1 MNNLLF
7 LLTIILNFCG
17 MITVYRLF
25 GKIGVIAWAVMA
37 TIVANIEVAKCVDM
51 FGLSVTLGNVI
62 YSSVF
67 LCTDI
72 LSENHG
78 EKDAKRCVNLT
89 VFFAIVSTI
98 LFQCSLWFVPNGN
111 DFIAP
116 ALKEVF
122 SFVPRMVTASMISL
136 FISNR
141 MDVFLYQWIRKRCK
155 YVWVRNNGAT
165 LIAQLFDSFFV
176 TFAGFAGLF
185 ELSMLI
191 ELSLT
196 TYAIKIIVAA
206 CDTPF
211 LYWAKVIHKK
221 YHIENE

>member
-7 LLTIILNFCG
+7 VLTIILNFVG
-17 MITVYRLF
+17 MIAAYRIF
-25 GKIGVIAWAVMA
+25 GKIGIIAWAVMA

-51 FGLSVTLGNVI
+51 MGLSVTLGNVI

-78 EKDAKRCVNLT
+78 ERDAKRCVNLT
-89 VFFAIVSTI
+89 VFFAVVSTI
-98 LFQCSLWFVPNGN
+98 LFQCSLLFVPNEN
-111 DFIAP
+111 DLIAP
-116 ALKEVF
+116 ALQEVF
-122 SFVPRMVTASMISL
+122 SFVPRIVAASLVSL

-155 YVWVRNNGAT
+155 YVWMRNNGAT

-176 TFAGFAGLF
+176 IFAAFLGTYDVATL
-185 ELSMLI
+185 L

-196 TYAIKIIVAA
+196 TYAIKIVVAA

-211 LYWAKVIHKK
+211 LYWAKSMYKK
-221 YHIENE
+221 GIIPR